1 MEQQYTSRTNCNRCL
16 WYDFLSCIDL
26 TPSRLDNSFKMYSAL
41 TIANGQIR
49 IRPDEKRGVK
59 AFTQWPND
67 WIRVGENPSLIPF
80 PIAQVPALIRR
91 AKDYENFLTK
101 RDTMS
106 YNIEPI
112 WFTKK
117 IPWDKWKPAL
127 VNFLNTLP
135 GINRVPLKY
144 AIRDNNIAI
153 IDPFADMLQDHIN
166 QDLLIGDAFDSDLAE
181 VYTYL
186 GQIYEW

>member
-1 MEQQYTSRTNCNRCL
+1 
-16 WYDFLSCIDL
+16 
-26 TPSRLDNSFKMYSAL
+26 
-41 TIANGQIR
+41 
-49 IRPDEKRGVK
+49 
-59 AFTQWPND
+59 
-67 WIRVGENPSLIPF
+67 
-80 PIAQVPALIRR
+80 
-91 AKDYENFLTK
+91 
-101 RDTMS
+101 MS